1 MSLKLIC
8 VAATLAVFPLAS
20 QAFADCSRPQEIEL
34 AKLATRALSDKID
47 DQQHGKQIKI
57 LDCDVRD
64 GTVGATFVYH
74 YVNNDGVQTVQGSV
88 KAENG
93 QVTSLN
99 LGHGDG
105 HVAMRDEDYNE
116 TNYGRFH
123 YR

>member
-8 VAATLAVFPLAS
+8 VAAALAVSATAG
-20 QAFADCSRPQEIEL
+20 QAFADCSHPQEIDL

-47 DQQHGKQIKI
+47 DAQHNKRIK
-57 LDCDVRD
+57 LYDCDVRD
-64 GTVGATFVYH
+64 GTVGATFVYN
-74 YVNNDGVQTVQGSV
+74 YINGDGVQTVQGSV

-99 LGHGDG
+99 IGHGDG
-105 HVAMRDEDYNE
+105 HVAMRSDDYNE